1 MADEPTIRES
11 KNQPIFWL
19 AFAALFSL
27 LFLAVAALT
36 LMSKNSGSAPI
47 NNNYVTN
54 QLPAAPSPISAVG
67 PPAPASRPDKGGEA
81 HRMSGQVMGGSDA
94 LPGPVI
100 PPMTGR
106 REGASQA
113 VRADT
118 QSPPFYAT
126 LSPAAKVQFRV
137 RGLPGGPAGMNG
149 PVPFR
154 VRAWTSGPDGR
165 VAGVQA
171 SVPEGEDQ
179 AAYSYLPE
187 VAYQPSSAKGP
198 ILQIKLSNPR
208 KTSLVNALRA
218 PAGFQFFVAEIS
230 ATNVGADPIRLD
242 PDMLEIQDSDRVPYL
257 PNPELLSADFPQ
269 GPLGSQA
276 SARFTAAFLVPAD
289 ASLVALV
296 AREPGDGLIS
306 SPLTPR

>member
-1 MADEPTIRES
+1 MADEPTIRDS
-11 KNQPIFWL
+11 KSQPMFWL
-19 AFAALFSL
+19 AFAALFAML
-27 LFLAVAALT
+27 LLALAALNLVSKNANPPQITITNASNNQEAHPAAGPAVAAT
-36 LMSKNSGSAPI
+36 
-47 NNNYVTN
+47 
-54 QLPAAPSPISAVG
+54 
-67 PPAPASRPDKGGEA
+67 PASRPDKGGEA
-81 HRMSGQVMGGSDA
+81 HRMSGQVMGGADA

-118 QSPPFYAT
+118 QSPPYYAT
-126 LSPAAKVQFRV
+126 LSPVAKVQFRV
-137 RGLPGGPAGMNG
+137 RSLPGGPAGMNG

-171 SVPEGEDQ
+171 SVPEGGDQ

-187 VAYQPSSAKGP
+187 VAYQPSAAKGP
-198 ILQIKLSNPR
+198 VLQVKLANPR

-218 PAGFQFFVAEIS
+218 PFGFQFFVAEIT
-230 ATNVGADPIRLD
+230 AGNVGAEAIRLE
-242 PDMLEIQDSDRVPYL
+242 PDMFEIQDSDHVPYL